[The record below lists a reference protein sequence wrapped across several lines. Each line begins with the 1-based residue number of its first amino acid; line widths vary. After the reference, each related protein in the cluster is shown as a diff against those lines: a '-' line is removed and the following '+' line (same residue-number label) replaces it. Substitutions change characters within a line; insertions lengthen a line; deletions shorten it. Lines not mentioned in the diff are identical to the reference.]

1 MRAARGRR
9 RLHPVGR
16 VTRHRRWSM
25 HWPAAPR
32 LHCRR
37 PNSAG
42 PPRHRAARA
51 AATRLRRSGAAHAGL
66 RRRWPARGGHDRN
79 TTTAASRDSPP
90 PRGTARAFDLD
101 VLACPRCGG
110 RLRLIATVEEDPEA
124 ISAILA
130 ALAGPREMAECSS
143 GPALCSG
150 RKSSDTLV
158 VRAVPWGPAGGGWL
172 AREGGRAEN
181 VAYAS

>member
-79 TTTAASRDSPP
+79 TTTAASRDSP